1 MLEPDALS
9 AAKDVTW
16 DTELSAQLAAEQD
29 LKPDALS
36 PDALPTHIEVR
47 GAKVHNLKDLD
58 LDIPL
63 HQVVAIAGVSGSG
76 KSSLALG
83 VLYAEGSR
91 RYLEALSA
99 YTRRRLTQATKPEVK
114 SVRYIPAAIALH
126 QRPTIPSLRST
137 FGTSSELLNSLR
149 LLFSRCAAHR
159 CPKCGH
165 YLAPSLKVAAEQAL
179 ECPHCGAQFMGPA
192 AQDLSFN
199 AQGACPHCQG
209 TGTVRTV
216 NLESLVPDDSL
227 TIDEGAV
234 APWQSLMWSLMTEVC
249 RAMGVR
255 TDVPFR
261 ELTAAEKDIVYHGP
275 ALKQHILYRPKNP
288 KNSAESTELDFTYY
302 NAVYTVENALAKV
315 KDESGMKRIAKF
327 LTTSVCPHCQ
337 GTRLSDAAR
346 APLIDG
352 HNLAWACTLPLSELS
367 AWLDAVPS
375 TLPDEMRPMAQ
386 AIIGSFKLNAARL
399 TALGLSYLSLERPTS
414 TLSTGERQR
423 VQLAR
428 VVRNRTSGVLYVL
441 DEPSIG
447 LHPHNLQGLE
457 AVLHELIADGNSV
470 VLVDHETQL
479 LRHADYLIEL
489 GPGAGAQGGTLIY
502 QGPVAALLAPTTA
515 DSHSLIAPYLQRPA
529 QPALAPDQR
538 AARYHA
544 AQQQLAQ
551 YEDALT
557 LTMGPIHTVSGLTL
571 RLKRHAL
578 NVITGVSGS
587 GKTTVILESLVPALQ
602 AQAQSVPASATSTPE
617 AAGAPDAASVPG
629 AERAPSAWPTHV
641 LNLEH
646 PWISQVQVIDSS
658 PIGTNIRSTVATY
671 TGIHDALRKVMAKE
685 PEAQALG
692 LKASDFSYNTG
703 RLRCPECEGTGAITL
718 DVQFLPDVD
727 IPCPRC
733 HGSRYAEAAQQVRLH
748 RVAADAE
755 PLSMPQLM
763 GLEVSTARRVLAP
776 VKAVTRRLELL
787 ELLGLGYLTLGEA
800 TTLLSGGEAQR
811 LKLASH
817 LEQSQEGTLFVF
829 DEPTI
834 GLHPSDV
841 QRLIAILRQL
851 IARGAT
857 VVVIE
862 HDLDLINASDFIVDL
877 GPEGGSAGGR
887 IVAEG
892 SPAMLRYGD
901 YPQSHTAH
909 YLQQL

>member
-1 MLEPDALS
+1 MADNKLAQERLAHELLAQEGLDERPHQLTAAPAGYGPD
-9 AAKDVTW
+9 
-16 DTELSAQLAAEQD
+16 
-29 LKPDALS
+29 
-36 PDALPTHIEVR
+36 HIEVR
-47 GAKVHNLKDLD
+47 GAAVHNLKQLN

-63 HQVVAIAGVSGSG
+63 HQVVAMAGVSGSG

-149 LLFSRCAAHR
+149 LLFSRCASHR
-159 CPKCGH
+159 CPNGHYVPPSLSVAAEQDLVCPKCGAH
-165 YLAPSLKVAAEQAL
+165 
-179 ECPHCGAQFMGPA
+179 FMGPS
-192 AQDLSFN
+192 AQELSFN
-199 AQGACPHCQG
+199 AQGACPYCEG

-216 NLESLVPDDSL
+216 NIASLVPDENL
-227 TIDEGAV
+227 TIDQGAV
-234 APWQSLMWSLMTEVC
+234 APWQSLMWSLMTDVC

-255 TDVPFR
+255 TDVPFKD
-261 ELTAAEKDIVYHGP
+261 LTDEEKDIVYHGP
-275 ALKQHILYRPKNP
+275 AIKQHILYRPKNP
-288 KNSAESTELDFTYY
+288 KKSAESTELDFTYY
-302 NAVYTVENALAKV
+302 NAIYTVENALSKV

-327 LTTSVCPHCQ
+327 LTTSACPHCQ
-337 GTRLSDAAR
+337 GTRLSEAAR
-346 APLIDG
+346 AHLIDG
-352 HNLAWACTLPLSELS
+352 HDLAWACTLPLSELE
-367 AWLDAVPS
+367 AWLATVPA
-375 TLPDEMRPMAQ
+375 TLPEALRPMAQ
-386 AIIGSFKLNAARL
+386 AIIGSFSLNAARL
-399 TALGLSYLSLERPTS
+399 KALGLSYLSLDRPAN

-447 LHPHNLQGLE
+447 LHPYNLKGLE

-470 VLVDHETQL
+470 VLVDHETEL

-489 GPGAGAQGGTLIY
+489 GPGAGAAGGSIVF
-502 QGPVAALLAPTTA
+502 QGPLSSLPQAT
-515 DSHSLIAPYLQRPA
+515 DSLIAPYLKPHNPKQLTASERQQRFKE
-529 QPALAPDQR
+529 
-538 AARYHA
+538 
-544 AQQQLAQ
+544 AQQTLSQFD
-551 YEDALT
+551 DALS
-557 LTMGPIHTVSGLTL
+557 LTMGPLHTVQGLTL
-571 RLKRHAL
+571 TLKRHAL

-587 GKTTVILESLVPALQ
+587 GKTTVILESLIPALQ
-602 AQAQSVPASATSTPE
+602 AQLEQGTMPAHIKKLT
-617 AAGAPDAASVPG
+617 
-629 AERAPSAWPTHV
+629 
-641 LNLEH
+641 H
-646 PWISQVQVIDSS
+646 PWIEHVQVIDSS

-671 TGIHDALRKVMAKE
+671 TGIHDALRKAIAKE
-685 PEAQALG
+685 PEAKAQG

-703 RLRCPECEGTGAITL
+703 SLRCPECDGTGAITL

-727 IPCPRC
+727 IPCPSC
-733 HGSRYAEAAQQVRLH
+733 HGSRYAPQAQTVKLKGQY
-748 RVAADAE
+748 
-755 PLSMPQLM
+755 SMPELM
-763 GLEVSTARRVLAP
+763 GLEVSAAKEALHGI
-776 VKAVTRRLELL
+776 KAVHQRLELL

-834 GLHPSDV
+834 GLHPRDV
-841 QRLIAILRQL
+841 ARLIAILRQL
-851 IARGAT
+851 IERGAT

-862 HDLDLINASDFIVDL
+862 HDLDLIKAADFIVDL

-887 IVAEG
+887 IVAQG
-892 SPAMLRYGD
+892 SPAMLAYGD
-901 YPQSHTAH
+901 YPESHTA
-909 YLQQL
+909 QFIT

>member
-1 MLEPDALS
+1 MDAEILELLAQAGIETEERTPGVLPD
-9 AAKDVTW
+9 
-16 DTELSAQLAAEQD
+16 
-29 LKPDALS
+29 
-36 PDALPTHIEVR
+36 HIEVR
-47 GAKVHNLKDLD
+47 GAAVHNLKQLD

-63 HQVVAIAGVSGSG
+63 HQVVAMAGVSGSG

-149 LLFSRCAAHR
+149 LLFSRCASHR
-159 CPKCGH
+159 CPNGH
-165 YLAPSLKVAAEQAL
+165 YVAPSLNVAADQTL
-179 ECPHCGAQFMGPA
+179 VCPECGAHFMGPS
-192 AQDLSFN
+192 AQELSFN
-199 AQGACPHCQG
+199 AQGACPYCEG

-216 NLESLVPDDSL
+216 NVASLVPDENR

-234 APWQSLMWSLMTEVC
+234 APWQSLMWSLMTDVC

-255 TDVPFR
+255 TDVPFKD
-261 ELTAAEKDIVYHGP
+261 LTAEEKNIVYHGP
-275 ALKQHILYRPKNP
+275 AVKQHILYRPKNP
-288 KNSAESTELDFTYY
+288 KKSAESTELDFTYY
-302 NAVYTVENALAKV
+302 NAIYTVENALSKV
-315 KDESGMKRIAKF
+315 RDESGMKRIAKF
-327 LTTSVCPHCQ
+327 LTTSPCPHCQ
-337 GTRLSDAAR
+337 GTRLSEQAR
-346 APLIDG
+346 AHLIDG
-352 HNLAWACTLPLSELS
+352 HDLAWACTLPLSELS
-367 AWLDAVPS
+367 AWLEHVPA
-375 TLPDEMRPMAQ
+375 TLPEPLRPMAS
-386 AIIGSFKLNAARL
+386 AIIDSFKLNAARL
-399 TALGLSYLSLERPTS
+399 HALGLSYLSLDRPAN

-447 LHPHNLQGLE
+447 LHPYNLNGLIG
-457 AVLHELIADGNSV
+457 VLHELIADGNSV
-470 VLVDHETQL
+470 VLVDHETEL

-489 GPGAGAQGGTLIY
+489 GPGAGAAGGHVIF
-502 QGPVAALLAPTTA
+502 QGPLTKLPQ
-515 DSHSLIAPYLQRPA
+515 SKQSLIAPYLFT
-529 QPALAPDQR
+529 QPAPLPQPPE
-538 AARYHA
+538 H
-544 AQQQLAQ
+544 
-551 YEDALT
+551 EDALT
-557 LTMGPIHTVSGLTL
+557 MTMGPLHTVHGLTL

-602 AQAQSVPASATSTPE
+602 AQFEQGPWPEHVTS
-617 AAGAPDAASVPG
+617 
-629 AERAPSAWPTHV
+629 
-641 LNLEH
+641 LEH
-646 PWISQVQVIDSS
+646 PWINHVQVIDSS

-671 TGIHDALRKVMAKE
+671 TGIHDALRKVIAKE
-685 PEAQALG
+685 QTAQALG

-703 RLRCPECEGTGAITL
+703 SLRCPECDGTGAITL

-733 HGSRYAEAAQQVRLH
+733 HGSRYDQK
-748 RVAADAE
+748 ADAIKLHSK
-755 PLSMPQLM
+755 LSLPELM
-763 GLEVSTARRVLAP
+763 GLEVSAA
-776 VKAVTRRLELL
+776 KAELKDIKLIAQRLELL
-787 ELLGLGYLTLGEA
+787 EQLGLGYLTLGEA

-841 QRLIAILRQL
+841 ARLIAILRQL

-857 VVVIE
+857 LVVIE
-862 HDLDLINASDFIVDL
+862 HDLDLIRAADYIVDL

-887 IVAEG
+887 IVAQG
-892 SPAMLRYGD
+892 SPYELARGD
-901 YPQSHTAH
+901 YPESHTATFLKNSQAH
-909 YLQQL
+909 

>member
-1 MLEPDALS
+1 MVMADDKLAQDRLTPERLAQESLAHELLAQEGLDERPNNLRDTPD
-9 AAKDVTW
+9 
-16 DTELSAQLAAEQD
+16 LAGYG
-29 LKPDALS
+29 PD
-36 PDALPTHIEVR
+36 HIEVR
-47 GAKVHNLKDLD
+47 GAAVHNLKQLD

-63 HQVVAIAGVSGSG
+63 HQVVAMAGVSGSG

-149 LLFSRCAAHR
+149 LLFSRCASHR
-159 CPKCGH
+159 CPNGH
-165 YLAPSLKVAAEQAL
+165 YVPPSLSVAAEQDL
-179 ECPHCGAQFMGPA
+179 VCPECGAHFMGPA

-199 AQGACPHCQG
+199 AQGACPYCEG

-216 NLESLVPDDSL
+216 NMDSLVPDENL
-227 TIDEGAV
+227 TIDQGAV
-234 APWQSLMWSLMTEVC
+234 APWQSLMWSLMTDVC

-255 TDVPFR
+255 TDVPFKD
-261 ELTAAEKDIVYHGP
+261 LTPEEKDIVYHGP
-275 ALKQHILYRPKNP
+275 AIKQHILYRPKNP
-288 KNSAESTELDFTYY
+288 KKIAESTELDFTYY
-302 NAVYTVENALAKV
+302 NAVYTVENALSKV

-327 LTTSVCPHCQ
+327 LTTSPCPHCQ
-337 GTRLSDAAR
+337 GTRLSEAAR
-346 APLIDG
+346 AHLIAG
-352 HNLAWACTLPLSELS
+352 HDLAWACTLPLSELE
-367 AWLDAVPS
+367 AWLATVPA
-375 TLPDEMRPMAQ
+375 TLPEALRPMAQ
-386 AIIGSFKLNAARL
+386 AIIGSFSLNAARL
-399 TALGLSYLSLERPTS
+399 KALGLSYLSLDRPAN

-447 LHPHNLQGLE
+447 LHPYNLQGLE

-489 GPGAGAQGGTLIY
+489 GPGAGAAGGTIVY
-502 QGPVAALLAPTTA
+502 QGPLAKLNQA
-515 DSHSLIAPYLQRPA
+515 ENSLIAPYLKPHNHEQLTASERKQRFNE
-529 QPALAPDQR
+529 
-538 AARYHA
+538 
-544 AQQQLAQ
+544 AQQKLSQFD
-551 YEDALT
+551 DALS
-557 LTMGPIHTVSGLTL
+557 LTMGPLHTVQGLTL
-571 RLKRHAL
+571 TLKRHAL

-587 GKTTVILESLVPALQ
+587 GKTTVILESLIPALQ
-602 AQAQSVPASATSTPE
+602 AQLEQGTM
-617 AAGAPDAASVPG
+617 
-629 AERAPSAWPTHV
+629 PTHIKE
-641 LNLEH
+641 LTH
-646 PWISQVQVIDSS
+646 PWIEHVQVIDSS
-658 PIGTNIRSTVATY
+658 PIGTNIRSTIATY
-671 TGIHDALRKVMAKE
+671 TGIHDALRKAIAKE
-685 PEAQALG
+685 PEAKVQN

-703 RLRCPECEGTGAITL
+703 SLRCPECDGTGAITL

-727 IPCPRC
+727 IPCPSC
-733 HGSRYAEAAQQVRLH
+733 HGSRYAPQAQTVKLKGQY
-748 RVAADAE
+748 
-755 PLSMPQLM
+755 SMPELM
-763 GLEVSTARRVLAP
+763 GLEVSAAKEALHGI
-776 VKAVTRRLELL
+776 KAVHQRLELL

-834 GLHPSDV
+834 GLHPNDV
-841 QRLIAILRQL
+841 ARLIAILRQL
-851 IARGAT
+851 IERGAT

-862 HDLDLINASDFIVDL
+862 HDLDLITAADFIVDL

-887 IVAEG
+887 IVAQG
-892 SPAMLRYGD
+892 SPAMLAYGD
-901 YPQSHTAH
+901 YPESHTAQFIKEV
-909 YLQQL
+909 YAD

>member
-1 MLEPDALS
+1 MADNKLAQERLAHELLVQEGLDERPHQLNAAPAGYGPD
-9 AAKDVTW
+9 
-16 DTELSAQLAAEQD
+16 
-29 LKPDALS
+29 
-36 PDALPTHIEVR
+36 HIEVR
-47 GAKVHNLKDLD
+47 GAAVHNLKQLN

-63 HQVVAIAGVSGSG
+63 HQVVAMAGVSGSG

-149 LLFSRCAAHR
+149 LLFSRCASHR
-159 CPKCGH
+159 CPNGH
-165 YLAPSLKVAAEQAL
+165 YVPPSLSVAAEQDL
-179 ECPHCGAQFMGPA
+179 VCPECGAHFMGPS
-192 AQDLSFN
+192 AQELSFN
-199 AQGACPHCQG
+199 AQGACPYCEG

-216 NLESLVPDDSL
+216 NIASLVPDENL
-227 TIDEGAV
+227 TIDQGAV
-234 APWQSLMWSLMTEVC
+234 APWQSLMWSLMTDVC

-255 TDVPFR
+255 TDVPFKN
-261 ELTAAEKDIVYHGP
+261 LTDEEKDIVYHGP
-275 ALKQHILYRPKNP
+275 AIKQHILYRPKNP
-288 KNSAESTELDFTYY
+288 KKSAESTELDFTYY
-302 NAVYTVENALAKV
+302 NAIYTVENALSKV

-327 LTTSVCPHCQ
+327 LTTSACPHCQ
-337 GTRLSDAAR
+337 GTRLSEAAR
-346 APLIDG
+346 AHLIDG
-352 HNLAWACTLPLSELS
+352 HDLAWACTLPLSELE
-367 AWLDAVPS
+367 AWLATVPA
-375 TLPDEMRPMAQ
+375 TLPEALRPMAQ
-386 AIIGSFKLNAARL
+386 AIIGSFSLNAARL
-399 TALGLSYLSLERPTS
+399 KALGLSYLSLDRPAN

-447 LHPHNLQGLE
+447 LHPYNLKGLE

-470 VLVDHETQL
+470 VLVDHETEL

-489 GPGAGAQGGTLIY
+489 GPGAGAAGGSIVF
-502 QGPVAALLAPTTA
+502 QGPLSELSSA
-515 DSHSLIAPYLQRPA
+515 SNSLIAPYLQPHNHVQLTASER
-529 QPALAPDQR
+529 QQR
-538 AARYHA
+538 FKE
-544 AQQQLAQ
+544 AQQVLSQFD
-551 YEDALT
+551 DALS
-557 LTMGPIHTVSGLTL
+557 LTMGPLHTVQGLTL
-571 RLKRHAL
+571 TLKRHAL

-587 GKTTVILESLVPALQ
+587 GKTTVILESLIPALQ
-602 AQAQSVPASATSTPE
+602 AQLEQGTMPAHIKKLT
-617 AAGAPDAASVPG
+617 
-629 AERAPSAWPTHV
+629 
-641 LNLEH
+641 H
-646 PWISQVQVIDSS
+646 PWIEHVQVIDSS

-671 TGIHDALRKVMAKE
+671 TGIHDALRKAIAKE
-685 PEAQALG
+685 PEAKAQG

-703 RLRCPECEGTGAITL
+703 SLRCPECDGTGAITL

-727 IPCPRC
+727 IPCPSC
-733 HGSRYAEAAQQVRLH
+733 HGSRYAPQAQTVKLKGQY
-748 RVAADAE
+748 
-755 PLSMPQLM
+755 SMPELM
-763 GLEVSTARRVLAP
+763 GLEVSAAKEALHGI
-776 VKAVTRRLELL
+776 KAVHQRLELL

-834 GLHPSDV
+834 GLHPRDV
-841 QRLIAILRQL
+841 ARLIAILRQL
-851 IARGAT
+851 IERGAT

-862 HDLDLINASDFIVDL
+862 HDLDLIKAADFIVDL

-887 IVAEG
+887 IVAQG
-892 SPAMLRYGD
+892 SPAMLAYID
-901 YPQSHTAH
+901 YPESHTAQFIKE
-909 YLQQL
+909 LL

>member
-149 LLFSRCAAHR
+149 LLFSRCASHR

-165 YLAPSLKVAAEQAL
+165 YVAPSLKVAAEQEL
-179 ECPHCGAQFMGPA
+179 LCPKCGTKFMGPA

-234 APWQSLMWSLMTEVC
+234 APWQSLMWSLMTDVC

-327 LTTSVCPHCQ
+327 LTTRACPHCQ

-346 APLIDG
+346 AHLIDG
-352 HNLAWACTLPLSELS
+352 HDLAWACTLPLSALS

-502 QGPVAALLAPTTA
+502 QGPVKPLLNQSTA
-515 DSHSLIAPYLQRPA
+515 DPRSLIAPYLQQPA
-529 QPALAPDQR
+529 QPALPPYQR

-557 LTMGPIHTVSGLTL
+557 LTMGPIHTVSGLIL

-602 AQAQSVPASATSTPE
+602 AKLDAQLGAKPKAQPGTAPA
-617 AAGAPDAASVPG
+617 
-629 AERAPSAWPTHV
+629 RAPLSMPTHV
-641 LNLEH
+641 LSLEH

-685 PEAQALG
+685 PAAQALG

-703 RLRCPECEGTGAITL
+703 RLRCPECDGTGAITL

-733 HGSRYAEAAQQVRLH
+733 HGCRYSDEAQQVKLQN
-748 RVAADAE
+748 VAADAE

-763 GLEVSTARRVLAP
+763 GLEVSTARQVLAP

-862 HDLDLINASDFIVDL
+862 HDLDLIQAADFIVDL